1 MGPSKRTIKQK
12 KNLLIAILFPVVFV
26 ALILTPA
33 GGKSDS
39 LKTIELIKVEGT
51 ISPATVEYLK
61 KAFNYAAKVKVYCI
75 LIQIDTPGG
84 LDSSMREIVK
94 LIMNSQIPVIV
105 YVAPKGARAASAGV
119 FVALSSNILAMA
131 PGTNIGAAHPVSLM
145 GGGMSKTME
154 EKVVND
160 AAAYIRSIAEKRKR
174 NVKWA
179 EKAVRESVS
188 VTAEEAVKIGVADLI
203 AEDQNE
209 LLHKING
216 RKITIDEK
224 RIILN
229 TKGVVIEP
237 YQSNFK
243 DKFLQHLA
251 DPNLAYIL
259 LMIGIWG
266 LILEFFHPGILLP
279 GIAGAICLILSFFAL
294 QILSFNLTG
303 LLLILLAVILFILE
317 IKITSYGA
325 LTIGGII
332 ALTIGSL
339 MLIEPSA
346 IYLRIGWEYII
357 AGVGITAA
365 LFIFV
370 ISYTIRAQLKPPVT
384 GEEGLIGLVGVAKT
398 DLNPTGKVHVHGEL
412 WNAVNIFPDKAIKK
426 GEEVKIVKVEG
437 MKLMVKKKED

>member
-1 MGPSKRTIKQK
+1 
-12 KNLLIAILFPVVFV
+12 
-26 ALILTPA
+26 
-33 GGKSDS
+33 
-39 LKTIELIKVEGT
+39 
-51 ISPATVEYLK
+51 
-61 KAFNYAAKVKVYCI
+61 
-75 LIQIDTPGG
+75 
-84 LDSSMREIVK
+84 MREIVK

-154 EKVVND
+154 EKVIND

-237 YQSNFK
+237 YQPNFK

-266 LILEFFHPGILLP
+266 
-279 GIAGAICLILSFFAL
+279 S
-294 QILSFNLTG
+294 
-303 LLLILLAVILFILE
+303 LLI
-317 IKITSYGA
+317 
-325 LTIGGII
+325 
-332 ALTIGSL
+332 
-339 MLIEPSA
+339 
-346 IYLRIGWEYII
+346 
-357 AGVGITAA
+357 
-365 LFIFV
+365 
-370 ISYTIRAQLKPPVT
+370 
-384 GEEGLIGLVGVAKT
+384 
-398 DLNPTGKVHVHGEL
+398 
-412 WNAVNIFPDKAIKK
+412 
-426 GEEVKIVKVEG
+426 
-437 MKLMVKKKED
+437 